1 MNIHRMQNWLAAHSP
16 KTIHCVT
23 HPNIKLIALSEFN
36 VSPPNTRLDLT
47 IGQVKLGFA
56 SKHFMISFDFIQI
69 QLVLS
74 NSSILSANNKLR
86 SAVSV
91 IRQWIHSVLFSVPW
105 YINSQLTLC
114 VTPSSRF
121 TTTLSAP
128 TRTGWRFTRA
138 CTKAWRRTCRRRW
151 WHSRTSRSSR
161 APNLFCTTLKSG
173 SISRYPELTQQKL
186 SYFMAGPLVVVQWTA
201 RRNCFL
207 TTWVRFHLM
216 RK

>member
-1 MNIHRMQNWLAAHSP
+1 MYLHRMHNWLAAHSP

-86 SAVSV
+86 SAVSDFLSFV
-91 IRQWIHSVLFSVPW
+91 NESIPCSSVFPGISIVNSRCVWRHLLGLQRLCRHRQERVGDSLKHVQRPEDEPAEGGDGIPGLPVPAERR
-105 YINSQLTLC
+105 I
-114 VTPSSRF
+114 F
-121 TTTLSAP
+121 SAP
-128 TRTGWRFTRA
+128 HSNPEVSPGILNWRSKSLVTLWLGHW
-138 CTKAWRRTCRRRW
+138 CW
-151 WHSRTSRSSR
+151 SSGQR
-161 APNLFCTTLKSG
+161 GEIAS
-173 SISRYPELTQQKL
+173 
-186 SYFMAGPLVVVQWTA
+186 
-201 RRNCFL
+201 
-207 TTWVRFHLM
+207 
-216 RK
+216 